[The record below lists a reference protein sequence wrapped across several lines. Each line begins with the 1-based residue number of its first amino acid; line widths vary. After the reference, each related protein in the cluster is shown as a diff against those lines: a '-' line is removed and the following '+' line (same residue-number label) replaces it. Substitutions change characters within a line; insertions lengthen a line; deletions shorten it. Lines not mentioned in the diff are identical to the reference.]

1 MFLKRDF
8 FYNIYFLLQIN
19 YLCDIHT
26 NAYVH
31 YIKIKITAISFSFL
45 FVLWFF
51 KSKTYFYII
60 FKTTY
65 LEIIN

>member
-31 YIKIKITAISFSFL
+31 YIKITAISFSFL